1 MLQSVFSD
9 LSDLYP
15 SLIPLKSLTDIKIA
29 LKKKKKS
36 DLANWAEEIA
46 TRIT

>member
-1 MLQSVFSD
+1 MLQSVFND

-29 LKKKKKS
+29 LKKKKS

>member
-15 SLIPLKSLTDIKIA
+15 SLIPIKSLTDIKNA
-29 LKKKKKS
+29 LKKKKS

>member
-15 SLIPLKSLTDIKIA
+15 SLIPLKSLTDIKNA
-29 LKKKKKS
+29 FKKQRVIWPIEQRK
-36 DLANWAEEIA
+36 LQQE
-46 TRIT
+46 

>member
-29 LKKKKKS
+29 LKKKRVIWPIEQRK
-36 DLANWAEEIA
+36 LQQE
-46 TRIT
+46 

>member
-29 LKKKKKS
+29 LKKKS
-36 DLANWAEEIA
+36 DLANWKLQQE
-46 TRIT
+46 

>member
-29 LKKKKKS
+29 LKKKKRVIWPIEQRK
-36 DLANWAEEIA
+36 LQQE
-46 TRIT
+46 

>member
-29 LKKKKKS
+29 LKKKR